1 MLPPKSLLNG
11 LLIASIGC
19 IGLSLLAQSEV
30 KAEIEIEVSLKE
42 RYLWLKDSGRVIKR
56 YPIAIGAPESPTIPE
71 VYSILKKVKDPT
83 YYSKSHHKVFPAGP
97 NHPVGVRFMP
107 YLKSASDG
115 KVYAVHGTA
124 WPRWVH
130 LRAAASLG
138 CIRTLNNDVIEVF
151 NQVQVGTLVV
161 IR

>member
-1 MLPPKSLLNG
+1 MFKLKPFLKVFLAASLGYFVFNCV
-11 LLIASIGC
+11 A
-19 IGLSLLAQSEV
+19 LSEA

-42 RYLWLKDSGRVIKR
+42 RYLWLKNAGTVVKR
-56 YPIAIGAPESPTIPE
+56 YPIAIGAPESPTIPG

-97 NHPVGVRFMP
+97 NDPVGVRFMP
-107 YLKSASDG
+107 YLKSAADG

-138 CIRTLNNDVIEVF
+138 CIRMLNSDVIEVF
-151 NQVQVGTLVV
+151 NQVEVGTPVV

>member
-56 YPIAIGAPESPTIPE
+56 YPIAIGAPESPTIPG

-83 YYSKSHHKVFPAGP
+83 YYS
-97 NHPVGVRFMP
+97 
-107 YLKSASDG
+107 
-115 KVYAVHGTA
+115 
-124 WPRWVH
+124 
-130 LRAAASLG
+130 
-138 CIRTLNNDVIEVF
+138 
-151 NQVQVGTLVV
+151 
-161 IR
+161 

>member
-1 MLPPKSLLNG
+1 MRLPKPLLNVF
-11 LLIASIGC
+11 LAMSVGC
-19 IGLSLLAQSEV
+19 IALVCSAAPEA

-42 RYLWLKDSGRVIKR
+42 RYLWLKDSGNVVKR
-56 YPIAIGAPESPTIPE
+56 YPIAIGAPESPTIPG

-97 NHPVGVRFMP
+97 NDPVGVRFMP
-107 YLKSASDG
+107 YLKSAADG

-138 CIRTLNNDVIEVF
+138 CIRMLNSDVIEVF
-151 NQVQVGTLVV
+151 NQVEVGTPVV

>member
-1 MLPPKSLLNG
+1 MLTSKPLLNVF
-11 LLIASIGC
+11 LMASCGWFALGC
-19 IGLSLLAQSEV
+19 VASSEA

-42 RYLWLKDSGRVIKR
+42 RYLWLKDSGTVVKR
-56 YPIAIGAPESPTIPE
+56 YPIAIGAPETPTIPGS
-71 VYSILKKVKDPT
+71 YSILKKVKDPT

-97 NHPVGVRFMP
+97 NDPVGVRFMP
-107 YLKSASDG
+107 YLKSAADG

-138 CIRTLNNDVIEVF
+138 CIRMLNSDVIEVF
-151 NQVQVGTLVV
+151 NQVEVGTPVV

>member
-1 MLPPKSLLNG
+1 M
-11 LLIASIGC
+11 
-19 IGLSLLAQSEV
+19 LAQKNILNMFTAVFVSCFALTFGALLEV

-42 RYLWLKDSGRVIKR
+42 RYLWIKDSGRVVKR
-56 YPIAIGAPESPTIPE
+56 YPIAIGAPESPTIPG
-71 VYSILKKVKDPT
+71 VYSILEKVKDPT

-97 NHPVGVRFMP
+97 NDPVGVRFMP
-107 YLKSASDG
+107 YLKSSADG

-138 CIRTLNNDVIEVF
+138 CIRMLNSDVIEVF
-151 NQVQVGTLVV
+151 NQVEVGTPVV

>member
-1 MLPPKSLLNG
+1 MLSPRSLLNVFLAAPLG
-11 LLIASIGC
+11 SIALTGIS
-19 IGLSLLAQSEV
+19 SVEA
-30 KAEIEIEVSLKE
+30 KAEIEIEVSLKD
-42 RYLWLKDSGRVIKR
+42 RFLWLKGSGTVIKR
-56 YPIAIGAPESPTIPE
+56 YPIAIGAAETPTIPG

-83 YYSKSHHKVFPAGP
+83 YYSKSHHKVFTAGP
-97 NHPVGVRFMP
+97 NDPVDVRFMP
-107 YLKSASDG
+107 YLKAASDG

-138 CIRTLNNDVIEVF
+138 CIRMLNNNVIEVF
-151 NQVQVGTLVV
+151 YQVEVGTPVL

>member
-1 MLPPKSLLNG
+1 MLPPKSPLHG

-19 IGLSLLAQSEV
+19 IGLTLLAQSEV

-56 YPIAIGAPESPTIPE
+56 YPIAIGAPESPTIPG

-97 NHPVGVRFMP
+97 NDPVGVRFMP

-138 CIRTLNNDVIEVF
+138 CIRMLNNDVIEVF
-151 NQVQVGTLVV
+151 NQVQVGTPVV